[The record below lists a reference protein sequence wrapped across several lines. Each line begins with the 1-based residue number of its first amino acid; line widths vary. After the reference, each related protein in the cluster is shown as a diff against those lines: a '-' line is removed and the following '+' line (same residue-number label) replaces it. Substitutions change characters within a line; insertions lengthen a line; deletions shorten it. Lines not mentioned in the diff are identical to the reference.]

1 MRLVIGSQN
10 VKLSENND
18 VMATYSKTGS
28 TCPSSCMYHP
38 QPNEYAKEKR
48 TQFGRVTVCYTLKGN
63 TRYHQKSLSTIDAI
77 KLRVDITKF
86 LELRNATKRIKGSTK
101 AKRMRVIRWN
111 VSGDVFDN
119 NMPSVEYVQA
129 IDWACHK
136 LAETGIQSIGYTHG
150 WMHEEIQPLKKWF
163 IASCDTVAEVLQAQ
177 SMGWMT
183 MITKSANMD
192 TSGIKIADCPNQIT
206 DGRIKCAKCMLCS
219 VSSLPKFSLR
229 VIGMQYH

>member
-77 KLRVDITKF
+77 KLHVDVAKF
-86 LELRNATKRIKGSTK
+86 LELRNATKRIKGSTE

>member
-1 MRLVIGSQN
+1 
-10 VKLSENND
+10 
-18 VMATYSKTGS
+18 
-28 TCPSSCMYHP
+28 
-38 QPNEYAKEKR
+38 
-48 TQFGRVTVCYTLKGN
+48 
-63 TRYHQKSLSTIDAI
+63 
-77 KLRVDITKF
+77 
-86 LELRNATKRIKGSTK
+86 
-101 AKRMRVIRWN
+101 
-111 VSGDVFDN
+111 
-119 NMPSVEYVQA
+119 
-129 IDWACHK
+129 
-136 LAETGIQSIGYTHG
+136 
-150 WMHEEIQPLKKWF
+150 MHEEIQPLKKWF